1 MTDRNKGK
9 APSQRQLKVGE
20 LIRHALAE
28 IFTRGE
34 IVDDVLD
41 RYSLTVPEVRMTPDL
56 KLATVFVLPLGGEGA
71 DDVVKHLEQH
81 KRFLRGELARR
92 VSLKFM
98 PELRFKADTSFAASQ
113 THRRAV
119 GLAQGRARPRQRLVS
134 RASRWRGSAKVF
146 PSTAGSS
153 STSRK
158 A

>member
-56 KLATVFVLPLGGEGA
+56 KLATVFVLPLGGEGV

-98 PELRFKADTSFAASQ
+98 PELRFRPDTSFAASK
-113 THRRAV
+113 RIDEL
-119 GLAQGRARPRQRLVS
+119 LASPKVARDLDS
-134 RASRWRGSAKVF
+134 D
-146 PSTAGSS
+146 
-153 STSRK
+153 
-158 A
+158 